1 MGKLPSG
8 LFDEI
13 SDDEDLARFLTSKSQ
28 FSTLNLIVKPSAFL
42 PNPKDQETSV
52 SRHGRQPTQ
61 RLWGIGADVVAAT
74 KKSLYGAAIIKVR
87 DVRVAKLD
95 VFADEPPPRHAAIR
109 KWPWMDDDP
118 EEQKA
123 KQKERAIALA
133 SAAGEPFLIS

>member
-28 FSTLNLIVKPSAFL
+28 FSTQNLIVKPSAFL
-42 PNPKDQETSV
+42 PNLKDQETSV
-52 SRHGRQPTQ
+52 SRHGRQPTK

-74 KKSLYGAAIIKVR
+74 EKSLYGAAIIKVR
-87 DVRVAKLD
+87 DVRVAKLE

-109 KWPWMDDDP
+109 KWPWIENDL
-118 EEQKA
+118 ESQKA
-123 KQKERAIALA
+123 QQKELALALA
-133 SAAGEPFLIS
+133 SAAGPPFFVD